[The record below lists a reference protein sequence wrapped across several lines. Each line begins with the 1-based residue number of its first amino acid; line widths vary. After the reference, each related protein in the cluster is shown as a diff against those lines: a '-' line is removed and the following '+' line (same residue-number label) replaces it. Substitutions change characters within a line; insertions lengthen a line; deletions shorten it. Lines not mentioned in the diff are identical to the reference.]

1 MSARTSNSSSTAAV
15 IVACLAL
22 FTDMFIYGLAIP
34 VLPLLSATVDA
45 GPAATGLLFAG
56 YAATMLLATPVA
68 GALVDRHGPR
78 MPLLIGLLGLA
89 AATVLFALG
98 GPFWLLLV
106 GRAMQGF
113 AAGMAWVASLSL
125 IAATVPFAKRGPVMG
140 AAMSMISVGILAGP
154 PVGGLLVEHF
164 GTVVP
169 FLLAAG
175 LAVVDGLAR
184 VVFVRVDHAA
194 TDDPTGPLA
203 VLRVPGTV
211 PVVVVVLISAA
222 MIAAI
227 EPVLPLHLALSFD
240 TGPVGIGL
248 LFGLTVI
255 VGAVLNPIAGA
266 LVGKVDARL
275 LVTLGILIAAVGLAL
290 VAVSAQLWQVI
301 IAMILLGAAMAL
313 LSAPGTTLIGFQGQH
328 TRPPALGGAY
338 TLFNLA
344 YGAGLMTGPAIAG
357 ALTDAF
363 DLRVALLVVGAAI
376 LTAGLAV
383 VTELPSALGISFQ
396 SAGHEEPAP
405 RPDRSTA
412 PRP

>member
-1 MSARTSNSSSTAAV
+1 MSARPSDNSSTAAV

-45 GPAATGLLFAG
+45 GPAATGLLFAS
-56 YAATMLLATPVA
+56 YAAAMLLATPVA

-78 MPLLIGLLGLA
+78 MPLLIGLFGLA
-89 AATVLFALG
+89 AATVLFAFG
-98 GPFWLLLV
+98 APFWLLLV
-106 GRAMQGF
+106 GRTLQGL

-125 IAATVPFAKRGPVMG
+125 IAATVPLAKRGPVMG

-175 LAVVDGLAR
+175 LAVVDGIAR
-184 VVFVRVDHAA
+184 VVFVRVDHVG

-203 VLRVPGTV
+203 VLRVPGTI

-227 EPVLPLHLALSFD
+227 EPVLPLHLTRSFD

-248 LFGLTVI
+248 LFGLTVLVGATLNPI
-255 VGAVLNPIAGA
+255 VGALI
-266 LVGKVDARL
+266 GKIDARL
-275 LVTLGILIAAVGLAL
+275 LVTTGILVAIAGLAL
-290 VAVSAQLWQVI
+290 LAVGAQRWQVI
-301 IAMILLGAAMAL
+301 VAMILLGAATAL
-313 LSAPGTTLIGFQGQH
+313 LSAPGTTLIGFQGQQ
-328 TRPPALGGAY
+328 TQPPALGGAY

-344 YGAGLMTGPAIAG
+344 YGAGLMAGPAIAG
-357 ALTDAF
+357 ALTGAF

-376 LTAGLAV
+376 VVAGLAV
-383 VTELPSALGISFQ
+383 VTELPTALGLSIHGEQ
-396 SAGHEEPAP
+396 DP
-405 RPDRSTA
+405 RDRTGA
-412 PRP
+412 TPRG